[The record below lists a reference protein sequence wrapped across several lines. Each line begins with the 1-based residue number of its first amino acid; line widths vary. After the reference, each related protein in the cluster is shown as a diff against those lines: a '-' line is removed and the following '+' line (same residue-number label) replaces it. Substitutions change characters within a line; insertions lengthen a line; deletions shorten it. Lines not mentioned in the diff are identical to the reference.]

1 MMTTSSHTD
10 FSTTTIPWQGF
21 DHVAIM
27 THDLD
32 ATVHF
37 YREVLGMQVGEI
49 YEARG
54 GKNRHCFI
62 KPGPIA
68 GQGLH
73 FWEVPGAPLPPPL
86 ETLSWQQ
93 PTSITSGFI
102 QHIAFTLPNEAAAL
116 TLRQRLHQH
125 NVQVSEINDL
135 GTMRDMTFLDNNGTM
150 LEAIWLKK

>member
-1 MMTTSSHTD
+1 MTTSSHTD

-21 DHVAIM
+21 DHVAII

-37 YREVLGMQVGEI
+37 YSEVLGMQIGEI
-49 YEARG
+49 YEARD

-73 FWEVPGAPLPPPL
+73 FWEVPGAPLPPPF

-93 PTSITSGFI
+93 PASITSGLI
-102 QHIAFTLPNEAAAL
+102 QHIAFMLPDEAAAL
-116 TLRQRLHQH
+116 TLRQRLQQH
-125 NVQVSEINDL
+125 NVQVSEITDL

>member
-1 MMTTSSHTD
+1 MTTSSHTD
-10 FSTTTIPWQGF
+10 SSTTTIPWQGF
-21 DHVAIM
+21 DHVAII

-37 YREVLGMQVGEI
+37 YSEVLGMQIGEI

-62 KPGPIA
+62 KPGPILA
-68 GQGLH
+68 QGLH

-93 PTSITSGFI
+93 PGSITSGLI
-102 QHIAFTLPNEAAAL
+102 QHIAFMLPDEAAAL

-125 NVQVSEINDL
+125 NVQVSEITDL